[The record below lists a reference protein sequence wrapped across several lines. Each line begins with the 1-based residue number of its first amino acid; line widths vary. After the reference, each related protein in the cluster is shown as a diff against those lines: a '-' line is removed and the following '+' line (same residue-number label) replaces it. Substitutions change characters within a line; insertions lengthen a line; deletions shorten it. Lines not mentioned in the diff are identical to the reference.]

1 MFKQTRTL
9 NLKFIC
15 AILFAVTFLVGS
27 FFISVL
33 KANAESTTFQIANA
47 SSFTMTSYA
56 NSVGGVTTVAKVGC
70 DPQTG
75 DKYDINTGMICSYA
89 TTSTRIACTTGS
101 GDKYD
106 INTGKFC
113 APLASNIRTGCAAGS
128 IDKYDINNGKLCINP
143 ATASD
148 TVVFSANGTISVAP
162 TYRSSGGITAQVLP
176 DLNGGTGGTVG
187 ADPILS
193 QGGLLATQ
201 QTETDTTNGTS
212 NDLSAS
218 TSDNKANPLTG
229 PLTTRTILLLAIL
242 ILGVGYGIYR
252 FTRKQGYDIPEY
264 VERKEKK
271 VEAVK
276 PVMEPQAKAP
286 VTPQAPQQP
295 QSQPRPAYV
304 PPEPKHQE
312 TSVNT
317 APQSKIPDTAPLTHT
332 EPVATEQMPL
342 NMPNNPNP
350 QGPTITK

>member
-27 FFISVL
+27 FFISAL

-56 NSVGGVTTVAKVGC
+56 NSVGGVTTVARVGC

-89 TTSTRIACTTGS
+89 TTSTIIACATGS

-113 APLASNIRTGCAAGS
+113 APLASNVRIGCAAGS
-128 IDKYDINNGKLCINP
+128 IDKYDINIGKLCINP
-143 ATASD
+143 AAVSAS
-148 TVVFSANGTISVAP
+148 SNGTISVAP
-162 TYRSSGGITAQVLP
+162 IYKSSDGVTAQVLP
-176 DLNGGTGGTVG
+176 DLNLGTGGTVE
-187 ADPILS
+187 ANPILS
-193 QGGLLATQ
+193 NGGLLATQ
-201 QTETDTTNGTS
+201 NTETGTTNGTS

-218 TSDNKANPLTG
+218 TNTDKANPLTG
-229 PLTTRTILLLAIL
+229 PLTTRTILLLALL
-242 ILGVGYGIYR
+242 ILGIGYGIYS
-252 FTRKQGYDIPEY
+252 FTRKQGYDVPEY
-264 VERKEKK
+264 VEMKEKK
-271 VEAVK
+271 AEAVK
-276 PVMEPQAKAP
+276 PVIQPQAKAP
-286 VTPQAPQQP
+286 VTPQTPQQP

-312 TSVNT
+312 PLANT
-317 APQSKIPDTAPLTHT
+317 PPQSKIPDTAPLTHT

-350 QGPTITK
+350 QGPTIIK